1 MCVCED
7 TAAVLFSCQFMFK
20 LISLRILTERASS
33 GSARLDVCSPGT
45 DKGANS
51 GGGTWR
57 AARLRARVGVRLNGR
72 TVCAAAESV
81 RERGRPDR
89 AFHTRLGDSFTHHC
103 SEHTYMR

>member
-1 MCVCED
+1 M
-7 TAAVLFSCQFMFK
+7 
-20 LISLRILTERASS
+20 ASS
-33 GSARLDVCSPGT
+33 TAPC
-45 DKGANS
+45 
-51 GGGTWR
+51 
-57 AARLRARVGVRLNGR
+57 ARVGVRLNGR